1 MQADITKDK
10 PTYNG
15 CVIVIMQLTQLIEGG
30 FALAAATNNGQS
42 CSPAVS
48 EIFRRENQGQVSFN
62 Q

>member
-1 MQADITKDK
+1 
-10 PTYNG
+10 
-15 CVIVIMQLTQLIEGG
+15 MQLTQLIEGG

-62 Q
+62 QLL